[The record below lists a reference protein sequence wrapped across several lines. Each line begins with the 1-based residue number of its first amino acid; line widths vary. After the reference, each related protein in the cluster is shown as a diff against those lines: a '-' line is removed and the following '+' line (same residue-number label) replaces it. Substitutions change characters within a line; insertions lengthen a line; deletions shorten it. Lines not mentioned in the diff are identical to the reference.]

1 MINSEKDYTI
11 QEYIEILRQRIWYI
25 ALPFLLIVIGASI
38 YVIIVPREYVA
49 SSLILVNVQSVPE
62 AFVQA
67 TVTSK
72 VEERLQSIAQ
82 EVISR
87 TRLEQ
92 IIKEFNLYEKEKKH
106 LSQEEVIALM
116 RDNIKVELPKKSE
129 EKKSFTI
136 SYIGDD
142 PRVVTTVTNK
152 LASLFIEE
160 NLKIR
165 EKQAVGT
172 TDFLVQQLD
181 LAKTELDKQE
191 AAVAQYKR
199 RFMGTLPE
207 QRDTNIK
214 FLDELQTQY
223 QRLGE
228 SLRDAQDRKLFI
240 QKQLA
245 DIESPVS
252 IQGTKEHEKVSKS
265 SSLLNDMAPSIP
277 GPEVGGSY
285 ESQKESLTR
294 ALEDL
299 RTKYTENYPDVI
311 IAKKKLA
318 NLEKNKETY
327 NVNNVNKD
335 NPRYSELKKQ
345 LTMVDLEINRFVDE
359 QRSTKGQIG
368 KYMGRVEQ
376 MPAREQDMASLLRQ
390 YQSTKDTYEGLLK
403 KSQEAQQAENL
414 EKEQKGEQFR
424 IVDAARLPEKPFSP
438 NIPKI
443 LLISLL
449 AGIGCGLGLAFIR
462 EQMDRSFHDVEDV
475 EISLGLK
482 VLAVIPKIVEEKV
495 S

>member
-11 QEYIEILRQRIWYI
+11 QEYIEILRHRIWYI
-25 ALPFLLIVIGASI
+25 VLPFLLIVIGASI
-38 YVIIVPREYVA
+38 YVSIAPKKYMA

-82 EVISR
+82 EVMSR

-116 RDNIKVELPKKSE
+116 RDNIKVELPRKNE

-136 SYIGDD
+136 SYIGND
-142 PRVVTTVTNK
+142 PRVVTAVTNK

-160 NLKIR
+160 NLRIR
-165 EKQAVGT
+165 EHQAVGT
-172 TDFLVQQLD
+172 KDFLVKQLD
-181 LAKTELDKQE
+181 LAKAELDKQE

-199 RFMGTLPE
+199 RYMGTLPE

-240 QKQLA
+240 QKQLT
-245 DIESPVS
+245 DMESPIS
-252 IQGTKEHEKVSKS
+252 LHGTKEYEKASKS
-265 SSLLNDMAPSIP
+265 SSLLNDAAPSTP
-277 GPEVGGSY
+277 SKEVGGSY

-294 ALEDL
+294 ALQDL

-318 NLEKNKETY
+318 DLEKNKEVY
-327 NVNNVNKD
+327 NVNKYD
-335 NPRYSELKKQ
+335 PRYGELKKQ
-345 LTMVDLEINRFVDE
+345 LTMIDLEINRFIDE
-359 QRSTKGQIG
+359 QRITKGQIE
-368 KYMGRVEQ
+368 KYMSRVEQ
-376 MPAREQDMASLLRQ
+376 TPAREQDMASLLRQ

-424 IVDAARLPEKPFSP
+424 IIDTARLPEKPFSP

-443 LLISLL
+443 LIISLL
-449 AGIGCGLGLAFIR
+449 AGIGSGLGLAFIR

-475 EISLGLK
+475 EISLGIK
-482 VLAVIPKIVEEKV
+482 VLAVIPKIIEEKM